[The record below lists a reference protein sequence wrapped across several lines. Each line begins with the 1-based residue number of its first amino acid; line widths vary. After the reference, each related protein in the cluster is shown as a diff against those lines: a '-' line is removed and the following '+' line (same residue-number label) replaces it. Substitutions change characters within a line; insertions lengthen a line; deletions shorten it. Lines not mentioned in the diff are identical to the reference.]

1 MKKSALA
8 FLLLS
13 GLGAAAD
20 AADPTGEFT
29 ATARVETHSGTRSTA
44 CTIIINRPIPYE
56 EAAPLRKL
64 LEEGGQQAV
73 RTAILGGS
81 RGKLSLGGIA
91 YPLDLV
97 IFEPKDKGFRY
108 VVVTSRPIRWEESE
122 FGESS
127 LDYPFTVLVFEE
139 PAVGLGEGQIVP
151 RAALEIDE
159 DGHVRA
165 VAHEGRMGVLKEIR
179 RKSHM
184 NRE

>member
-1 MKKSALA
+1 MKRSSPLVA
-8 FLLLS
+8 LLLAIAAV
-13 GLGAAAD
+13 AAAGEP
-20 AADPTGEFT
+20 AGEFT
-29 ATARVETHSGTRSTA
+29 ATARVETRNGTRSTA
-44 CTIIINRPIPYE
+44 CTIIVNRPIPYE

-73 RTAILGGS
+73 RAAILGAA
-81 RGKLSLGGIA
+81 RGQLSLGGIA

-97 IFEPKDKGFRY
+97 IFEPKGNGFRY

-122 FGESS
+122 LGESS

-139 PAVGLGEGQIVP
+139 PAVGLGEGQICP

-165 VAHEGRMGVLKEIR
+165 VPHEGRMGVLNEIR
-179 RKSHM
+179 RH
-184 NRE
+184 

>member
-1 MKKSALA
+1 MKSPALA

-13 GLGAAAD
+13 SLGRIAG
-20 AADPTGEFT
+20 AADPAGEFT
-29 ATARVETHSGTRSTA
+29 ATARVETRSGTRSTA
-44 CTIIINRPIPYE
+44 CTIIVNRPIPYE

-81 RGKLSLGGIA
+81 RGQLSLGGIT

-97 IFEPKDKGFRY
+97 IFEPKGRGFRY

-122 FGESS
+122 LGEPS

-139 PAVGLGEGQIVP
+139 PQVGLGEGQICP

-184 NRE
+184 TRP